1 MIKYIGKP
9 EIRGQRVCFTRAT
22 TRHNSKQSNIHHTSF
37 PELSF
42 SLVFFYSLCYRISG
56 EHIFLARTSISALFK
71 NIIAHI
77 YKLNIELCDVAHGP
91 KSLATPGQEN
101 FNFELVNLLSTRANG
116 FSKVTN
122 ELLWDHQSMLGTE
135 IPSVRGRRRWINSID
150 GPKFHQ
156 P

>member
-1 MIKYIGKP
+1 
-9 EIRGQRVCFTRAT
+9 V
-22 TRHNSKQSNIHHTSF
+22 
-37 PELSF
+37 
-42 SLVFFYSLCYRISG
+42 FYSCYYQTQLKTIQHPSYIISRFVIFFCFLFSVLPNFW

-77 YKLNIELCDVAHGP
+77 YKLNIELCGVAHGP

-122 ELLWDHQSMLGTE
+122 ELL
-135 IPSVRGRRRWINSID
+135 
-150 GPKFHQ
+150 
-156 P
+156 